1 MIEHVIV
8 PPSNSNYPN
17 MPAQPAPPADYYASN
32 PSSQSDSTWPSQ
44 PMHLNASEESS
55 LQSDLA
61 RKLAYYS
68 SEQLKGFFN
77 DLTKYDP
84 SMAGFAHHSYVSMAA
99 MRNGVSI
106 VPKLEVSYIL
116 AFLNIFFFSSISVA
130 NRRQTI
136 ELCDAQ
142 VRVAQPAERI
152 R

>member
-1 MIEHVIV
+1 MIEHVTV
-8 PPSNSNYPN
+8 PPSNYTTPSMPN
-17 MPAQPAPPADYYASN
+17 QAAPPADYYASN

-61 RKLAYYS
+61 RKLAYFS

-99 MRNGVSI
+99 MRNGVIHS
-106 VPKLEVSYIL
+106 
-116 AFLNIFFFSSISVA
+116 FLIKKNFLIQLSNI
-130 NRRQTI
+130 
-136 ELCDAQ
+136 C
-142 VRVAQPAERI
+142 
-152 R
+152 